1 MNMMGGMGG
10 PTLSSMLDNKQHQQA
25 SNPLTISWVDS
36 SWVPILNSQNVMV
49 RINLHLRIKI
59 KPPKQVLFY
68 RIISQTEEIHSM
80 I

>member
-1 MNMMGGMGG
+1 MGGMGG

-49 RINLHLRIKI
+49 RINYI
-59 KPPKQVLFY
+59 
-68 RIISQTEEIHSM
+68 
-80 I
+80 

>member
-1 MNMMGGMGG
+1 MGGMGG
-10 PTLSSMLDNKQHQQA
+10 TLSSMLENKQHQQA

-49 RINLHLRIKI
+49 RINLLQGII
-59 KPPKQVLFY
+59 IIPSKQVLFN
-68 RIISQTEEIHSM
+68 RIISQTEEIHFM